1 MGPAPVTVSRT
12 SLAGTVSCVLNGSGA
27 FEPPSTLASRSLGV
41 IGIAVPPASRVP
53 SVSHATERGDR
64 IHPNGQVPRRVRTT
78 GPILSTRG
86 STFRQGIQPIAS
98 VYELA
103 FPGVWDSESYTGSW
117 SSFREDGSSSR
128 HQEAV
133 SLLRGLDGGTS

>member
-12 SLAGTVSCVLNGSGA
+12 PLAGTVSCVLNGSGA

-41 IGIAVPPASRVP
+41 IGIAVPPAS
-53 SVSHATERGDR
+53 
-64 IHPNGQVPRRVRTT
+64 
-78 GPILSTRG
+78 
-86 STFRQGIQPIAS
+86 
-98 VYELA
+98 
-103 FPGVWDSESYTGSW
+103 SW